1 LLADPARTPLAR
13 LLAAPPRVPS
23 TAFAEL
29 GGLRSALADCSD
41 AVYPGE
47 VALSSALSPAG
58 QVERLRDWLGPVVE
72 RRYDRSAARLADL
85 DQLASAAGRASSR
98 SRFVTE
104 LTLDP
109 PVSTGD
115 LAGPPILDEDWLVLS
130 TVHSAKGG
138 EWDVVHILH
147 AADGMFPSDMAMGDR
162 EGIEEERRLF
172 YVAVTRARDVLE
184 VNVPFRFHHRP
195 GHSDAHSYAQPSRF
209 LTSAVRAT
217 MDTEQAGRL
226 DTGPAS
232 VSAGVAGG
240 LAAIDGWLAG
250 LWQ

>member
-1 LLADPARTPLAR
+1 LLADPAATPLAR

-29 GGLRSALADCSD
+29 GGLRSALSDCSS
-41 AVYPGE
+41 PG
-47 VALSSALSPAG
+47 LSVCG
-58 QVERLRDWLGPVVE
+58 QVERLGDWLGPVVE
-72 RRYDRSAARLADL
+72 RRYDRAAARLADL
-85 DQLASAAGRASSR
+85 DQLAEGAGRASSR
-98 SRFVTE
+98 CRFVTE

-115 LAGPPILDEDWLVLS
+115 LAGPPVLDEDWLVLS

-138 EWDVVHILH
+138 EWDVVHVLH

-195 GHSDAHSYAQPSRF
+195 GHGDAHSYAQPSRF
-209 LTSAVRAT
+209 LTNAVRAT
-217 MDTEQAGRL
+217 MDAGQAGRL
-226 DTGPAS
+226 DRTAAP

-240 LAAIDGWLAG
+240 LTAIDGWLAG